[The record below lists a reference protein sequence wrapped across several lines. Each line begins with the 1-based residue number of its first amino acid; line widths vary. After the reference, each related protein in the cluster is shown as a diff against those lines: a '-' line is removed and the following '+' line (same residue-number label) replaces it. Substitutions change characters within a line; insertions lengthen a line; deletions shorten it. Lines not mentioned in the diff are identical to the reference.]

1 MEEVTFELSW
11 EEARKKL
18 FQEKESVGWE
28 VVSMGNSEESVQQE
42 VIDDIERKGGSMA
55 GQLRTVEKNVI
66 YPVNADSVFAVLWP
80 GIAMNGGF
88 IPKLVQKI

>member
-18 FQEKESVGWE
+18 FQEKEGVGLE
-28 VVSMGNSEESVQQE
+28 AVSMGNSEESVQQE
-42 VIDDIERKGGSMA
+42 VIDDMERKGGSMA

-66 YPVNADSVFAVLWP
+66 YPVNADSVSAVLWP
-80 GIAMNGGF
+80 GIAMNSGF